1 MTKACSLTCCNE
13 WHFRDQTSC
22 AMLNTLR
29 QFAFPNKLAQATSLL
44 PRCSVGPPFT
54 CLQAVLFTSTSLCAI
69 AEPSRAV
76 DGSLSFPVSQPPS
89 RLTLLF
95 PFSQTRVKVI
105 TGGYETVQVKV
116 STTLRPR
123 STAHPQYVYFYP
135 TGTASCA

>member
-13 WHFRDQTSC
+13 WHFRDQTSS

-29 QFAFPNKLAQATSLL
+29 QFAFPNKLAQATNSLPL
-44 PRCSVGPPFT
+44 HSVGPLFT
-54 CLQAVLFTSTSLCAI
+54 CLQAVAFTSTRSCAI

-95 PFSQTRVKVI
+95 PFSQTRIKVI
-105 TGGYETVQVKV
+105 TGGYETVQVQV
-116 STTLRPR
+116 SITLRPR
-123 STAHPQYVYFYP
+123 STAHPQCVYLYP
-135 TGTASCA
+135 IGTASCA